1 MDKLLYVK
9 NIIKYYANNG
19 VKTKALDQISFE
31 VDEGEFICIMGP
43 SGSGKTTLLN
53 CLSAIDTISSGHIL
67 LNGREISDIS
77 DRDMAAFWR
86 EHLGFIFQDFNL
98 LDTLTLEENIALPLV
113 IKKEAANKINV
124 QIQLLADEL
133 GLSDSMK
140 KFPYQ
145 VSGGQRQRC
154 AFARA
159 VIDRPDLIM
168 ADEPTGA
175 LDSIS
180 ANILLNKMLKF
191 NEELHTTIFMVTHDA
206 FSASFSKRILF
217 LKDGKIFCEI
227 FKKEKSQSIFYSEI
241 LHVLSN
247 MGDVSYVE

>member
-159 VIDRPDLIM
+159 VINRPDLIM

-175 LDSIS
+175 
-180 ANILLNKMLKF
+180 
-191 NEELHTTIFMVTHDA
+191 
-206 FSASFSKRILF
+206 
-217 LKDGKIFCEI
+217 
-227 FKKEKSQSIFYSEI
+227 
-241 LHVLSN
+241 
-247 MGDVSYVE
+247 

>member
-159 VIDRPDLIM
+159 VINRPDLIM

-217 LKDGKIFCEI
+217 LKE
-227 FKKEKSQSIFYSEI
+227 
-241 LHVLSN
+241 
-247 MGDVSYVE
+247 

>member
-1 MDKLLYVK
+1 M
-9 NIIKYYANNG
+9 
-19 VKTKALDQISFE
+19 
-31 VDEGEFICIMGP
+31 
-43 SGSGKTTLLN
+43 LN

-159 VIDRPDLIM
+159 VINRPDLIM

-206 FSASFSKRILF
+206 FSASF
-217 LKDGKIFCEI
+217 
-227 FKKEKSQSIFYSEI
+227 QSGYYF
-241 LHVLSN
+241 
-247 MGDVSYVE
+247 

>member
-1 MDKLLYVK
+1 MRRIALMVFRLFFKAF
-9 NIIKYYANNG
+9 YY
-19 VKTKALDQISFE
+19 FYH
-31 VDEGEFICIMGP
+31 ICKCA
-43 SGSGKTTLLN
+43 SR
-53 CLSAIDTISSGHIL
+53 D
-67 LNGREISDIS
+67 DIS
-77 DRDMAAFWR
+77 YEEGFRWIKRTTILANRAGRVKIDAHGIENLPEKD
-86 EHLGFIFQDFNL
+86 GFIMFPNHQGLFDVLVF
-98 LDTLTLEENIALPLV
+98 LESCPRPFAFV

-159 VIDRPDLIM
+159 VINRPDLIM